1 MRARINPLIFGEFI
15 LKISGGQAPDQALRL
30 NRRALLGFG
39 AACAISLASGR
50 ALAAGALG
58 KSMEHTKRLA
68 FHNLHTGE
76 KLRTEFWAEGRFIPE
91 ALSQINH
98 ILRDHRTNEVSRID
112 PALLGL
118 LHALQ
123 CKIETG
129 EAIHVISG
137 YRSAASNAMLRAQS
151 GGVANRSLH
160 MRGQAIDI
168 AIPGC
173 GLADLRRAAI
183 SLRAGGVGY
192 YPASGFV
199 HVDTGRVRQWS

>member
-1 MRARINPLIFGEFI
+1 M
-15 LKISGGQAPDQALRL
+15 KTSVSQSPDQALQL
-30 NRRALLGFG
+30 HRRALLGFG
-39 AACAISLASGR
+39 AACAISLVSGR
-50 ALAAGALG
+50 ALAAGDLG
-58 KSMEHTKRLA
+58 KAMDHAKRLS

-76 KLRTEFWAEGRFIPE
+76 KLRTEFWAQGKFIPE

-123 CKIETG
+123 CKVETG
-129 EAIHVISG
+129 AAFHVISG
-137 YRSAASNAMLRAQS
+137 YRSAASNAKLRAQS